1 MDERISLSEFTRF
14 VEFAEK
20 EYPNAKVMSIGSE
33 RRSDGWYHVLYLK
46 VDGEE
51 IYYDIPC
58 YIEEVK

>member
-20 EYPNAKVMSIGSE
+20 EYPNAKVMSIGIS
-33 RRSDGWYHVLYLK
+33 RRGDGWYHVLYLK

-51 IYYDIPC
+51 IRYAIPC